1 MGWTFSYE
9 WHDKKDLVSYLTRDR
24 DGYKT
29 LRKCCRGQ
37 TLYALHEA
45 THDLGVGGLASVRGE
60 QPLRFIAVYR
70 LSRADGM
77 WGYKAMDESCGPNY
91 YDCPLVYLKE
101 ASPAE
106 EVGGYA
112 ASWREGVQ
120 RRAEDRKKKNSKKP
134 KTGEKW
140 TLVGCT
146 IPHVKIISAQP
157 LRGAYQGVAYRLTKS
172 RLGEKVEEVA
182 AAV

>member
-1 MGWTFSYE
+1 MAFAA
-9 WHDKKDLVSYLTRDR
+9 
-24 DGYKT
+24 
-29 LRKCCRGQ
+29 CC
-37 TLYALHEA
+37 
-45 THDLGVGGLASVRGE
+45 S
-60 QPLRFIAVYR
+60 
-70 LSRADGM
+70 
-77 WGYKAMDESCGPNY
+77 
-91 YDCPLVYLKE
+91 
-101 ASPAE
+101 AE

>member
-91 YDCPLVYLKE
+91 YDCPLVYL
-101 ASPAE
+101 
-106 EVGGYA
+106 
-112 ASWREGVQ
+112 WREGVQ

>member
-9 WHDKKDLVSYLTRDR
+9 WDDKKDLVSYLTRDR
-24 DGYKT
+24 DGFKT
-29 LRKCCRGQ
+29 LRKCCKGQ

-45 THDLGVGGLASVRGE
+45 TRGE
-60 QPLRFIAVYR
+60 KPLRFIAVYR

-77 WGYKAMDESCGPNY
+77 WGYKDMDESCGPNY

-112 ASWREGVQ
+112 ASWREGV
-120 RRAEDRKKKNSKKP
+120 RKCAEDRKKKNSKKP
-134 KTGEKW
+134 KPGERW

-146 IPHVKIISAQP
+146 IPHVKITSAQP
-157 LRGAYQGVAYRLTKS
+157 LRGSYQGVVYRLTKS
-172 RLGEKVEEVA
+172 RLGERLEAVTA